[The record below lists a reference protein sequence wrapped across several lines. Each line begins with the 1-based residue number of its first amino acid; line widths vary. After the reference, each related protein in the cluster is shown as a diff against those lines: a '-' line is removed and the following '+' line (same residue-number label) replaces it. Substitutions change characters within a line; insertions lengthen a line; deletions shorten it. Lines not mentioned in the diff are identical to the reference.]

1 MTKYFS
7 LHELVQ
13 NYTNM
18 DKRKNSTDFG
28 EPSRDWFINVPFDCY
43 QTEFDCANFW
53 HPYRKPPN
61 LNGIRLWAPYQRLK
75 VEEEAN
81 PINHTRLIMMH
92 VEQIG
97 SRKRRNGTSTK
108 LALSRSSA
116 I

>member
-1 MTKYFS
+1 MNLFKA
-7 LHELVQ
+7 LQ
-13 NYTNM
+13 IM

-28 EPSRDWFINVPFDCY
+28 KPLVYKCSFRYLVGCY
-43 QTEFDCANFW
+43 QTQFDCANFQ

-108 LALSRSSA
+108 LALSRSST